1 MRVGVIR
8 KISTKEFVHFG
19 LNSDVFTGELPDIVN
34 PNCKVKDLK
43 RYFNTLGN
51 FNVDF
56 NDIEIAQ
63 YDLIEK
69 PD

>member
-1 MRVGVIR
+1 MRPMRVGVIR

-51 FNVDF
+51 
-56 NDIEIAQ
+56 
-63 YDLIEK
+63 
-69 PD
+69 